1 MKKLI
6 LSVSA
11 VAGLSLAGY
20 AQGIALQDNS
30 TSASANGYDTT
41 IGGVINTADL
51 NLELL
56 IGSSTPNTPVVTL
69 LLSVGAPTTSN
80 APGQISSAIGDMA
93 AGYIYDPS
101 SLAYTVSAFA
111 GQTVNAQIEAWTG
124 QFSSYAAAEAS
135 GQTGVYGGL
144 SQIFT
149 AAIPSTSTGF
159 AADVS
164 GMGVINLT
172 QVPTTVIPEPS
183 TLAMA
188 GVGLASMLFLRRKTK

>member
-30 TSASANGYDTT
+30 TSASNNGYDTT
-41 IGGVINTADL
+41 INGVPNAADL

-56 IGSSTPNTPVVTL
+56 IGATTPNTPVITL
-69 LLSVGAPTTSN
+69 LLSIANPTTSN
-80 APGQISSAIGDMA
+80 APGQTSSAVGDMA

-101 SLAYTVSAFA
+101 SLAYTVASFA
-111 GQTVNAQIEAWTG
+111 GQTVNAEIEAWTG
-124 QFSSYAAAEAS
+124 NYSSYAAAEAS
-135 GQTGVYGGL
+135 GVTGVDAGI

-149 AAIPSTSTGF
+149 ASIPSTPTGF

-164 GMGVINLT
+164 NMGVINLT
-172 QVPTTVIPEPS
+172 QVPTTVVPEPS

-188 GVGLASMLFLRRKTK
+188 GVGLVSMLLMRRKIS